1 MNMKNGEMGE
11 GNKRNGH
18 GENKRNCFAIII
30 FSLWI
35 DLFFILFYFIL
46 YSVCSFFYLIFCT
59 LHFFSLSSFS
69 FTHSQNV
76 LAIGDAK
83 WENFGYPRWE
93 LVVCLM
99 FGWIVAF
106 LCLSKGIKSAGKT
119 VFFVVIFPY
128 VILTI
133 LLVSNWVFFIGEKSI
148 VFNEK
153 KNTFHSN

>member
-35 DLFFILFYFIL
+35 DLFYFILFHSVLSLLSFI
-46 YSVCSFFYLIFCT
+46 SFFA
-59 LHFFSLSSFS
+59 LSSFL